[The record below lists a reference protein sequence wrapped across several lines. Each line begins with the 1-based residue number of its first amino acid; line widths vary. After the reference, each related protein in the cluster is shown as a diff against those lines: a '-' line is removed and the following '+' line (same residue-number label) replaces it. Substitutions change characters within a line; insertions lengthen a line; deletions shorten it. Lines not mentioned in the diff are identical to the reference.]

1 MSHRISGPELAGL
14 YRATRQRL
22 TTLAAEL
29 DPGALAAPVPAC
41 PGWAV
46 RDVLAHLCAIAE
58 DTLDGRL
65 SGVPTDTDTAAQVAA
80 RAGEP
85 VPGILARWSRAAAR
99 FEPIIADRRVWPAV
113 IDLASHEQDIR
124 AALGMPGARDSEA
137 VQRCSAQMLSRMR
150 VPVPLRVRTED
161 GEVLAGPD
169 PDPAA
174 GHPDAALTLS
184 TTLYEAFRWRMGRR
198 SRNQMARL
206 AWSGDPAPVLDHLA
220 VFGPSATDIIE

>member
-22 TTLAAEL
+22 VALAEGL
-29 DPGALAAPVPAC
+29 DRGALAAPVPAC
-41 PGWAV
+41 PGWVV

-65 SGVPTDTDTAAQVAA
+65 TGVPSDADTAAQVAA
-80 RAGEP
+80 RADASIP
-85 VPGILARWSRAAAR
+85 VILARWSRAAPR
-99 FEPIIADRRVWPAV
+99 FEPIIAERRIWPAV

-124 AALGMPGARDSEA
+124 GAIGLPGAQDSEI
-137 VQRCSAQMLSRMR
+137 VQRCSAQMLSRLS

-174 GHPDAALTLS
+174 GDPDQMLTLS